1 MMKKGIFACLVG
13 GLLSLVGCTPKKS
26 MPAGELVKLSFTR
39 NEMTADNQFEGCV
52 EQDSTGVFILS
63 AMKEEYGPLF
73 EKRIDAEM
81 MKKFRQ
87 IIEEERMYAYKE
99 SYEPLTNVND
109 GSMWHFNAVFSD
121 GSMISSHGNNASP
134 DGDGLSRIKA
144 LMMELVKDGA
154 PKADT
159 DGFETLCF
167 SGKMGENNSVVIA
180 FDYHVDNET
189 SPAGYIYYPKAKNPA
204 PILIVGDYL
213 QGENVFVFNE
223 YQPDGTISG
232 TLSLKVDGFERA
244 DGPYIAEG
252 EWTNPKTGKS
262 FDIKDMHSYKYD
274 HGTTY
279 TPEWFD
285 HPALQRADP
294 DHFGKHYSYKQ
305 WNDGYGDYM
314 GGDVTFHAA
323 GKNQV
328 HFSICNSPGN
338 IAEGK
343 SSSDRPAVLHGNSFT
358 YDNVNEC
365 GYGFKC
371 QIYDKY
377 LVISSTTDYDT
388 FSCFGANTTFEAVYV
403 KVEE

>member
-1 MMKKGIFACLVG
+1 M
-13 GLLSLVGCTPKKS
+13 
-26 MPAGELVKLSFTR
+26 
-39 NEMTADNQFEGCV
+39 
-52 EQDSTGVFILS
+52 
-63 AMKEEYGPLF
+63 
-73 EKRIDAEM
+73 KRITVLLCALL
-81 MKKFRQ
+81 FTALGT
-87 IIEEERMYAYKE
+87 YA
-99 SYEPLTNVND
+99 
-109 GSMWHFNAVFSD
+109 
-121 GSMISSHGNNASP
+121 
-134 DGDGLSRIKA
+134 
-144 LMMELVKDGA
+144 
-154 PKADT
+154 

-167 SGKMGENNSVVIA
+167 SGKMGGKISVIIA
-180 FDYHVDNET
+180 FDYHVNNET
-189 SPAGYIYYPKAKNPA
+189 CPAGYIYYPKAKNPA

-213 QGENVFVFNE
+213 QEENVFVFNE

-232 TLSLKVDGFERA
+232 TLTIKVDGFKLA

-262 FDIKDMHSYKYD
+262 FIIKDMHSYNYY
-274 HGTTY
+274 HGASY

-285 HPALQRADP
+285 HPVFQRANP
-294 DHFGKHYSYKQ
+294 AHIGKHYSYKQ

-323 GKNQV
+323 GKDKV
-328 HFSICNSPGN
+328 HFTICNSPGN
-338 IAEGK
+338 IAE
-343 SSSDRPAVLHGNSFT
+343 
-358 YDNVNEC
+358 